1 MTKRSEAD
9 HWNEAFSERKLGKP
23 QGDFWLEKYG
33 QRLAAAQEGPIIDLG
48 CGSGCDS
55 LFLTERGY
63 RVIACDFSSK
73 ALAIIHHYISGA
85 ETIQFDMTGG
95 LPFPDRSAK
104 AIVADLSLHYFHWDV
119 TVSIVNEIARVVGT
133 GGLLLA
139 RLNSTRDVHYGA
151 GQGSEL
157 EPHYYEQDGRRKRFF
172 DRADVKRLFD
182 GWTIDALMETDMH
195 RYSKQKICWELAA
208 SAPLS

>member
-23 QGDFWLEKYG
+23 RGDFWLEKYG
-33 QRLAAAQEGPIIDLG
+33 PSLAAAQEGPVIDLG
-48 CGSGCDS
+48 CGSGCDA
-55 LFLTERGY
+55 LFLTERGF
-63 RVIACDFSSK
+63 RVIACDFSSE
-73 ALAIIHHYISGA
+73 ALAIIQNDIPGA
-85 ETIQFDMTGG
+85 ETMQFDMKGG

-119 TVSIVNEIARVVGT
+119 TVSIVSEIARVLGT

-151 GQGSEL
+151 GQGNEL
-157 EPHYYEQDGRRKRFF
+157 EPHYYEREGRRKRFF
-172 DRADVKRLFD
+172 DNVDLERLFD
-182 GWTIDALMETDMH
+182 GWAIDVLMETEMH
-195 RYSKQKICWELAA
+195 RFAKPKICWELKA
-208 SAPLS
+208 SVLF